1 MEEKYIKY
9 KTKYLELKNNTFI
22 QTGGDSSK
30 SLNIVILHHPITKT
44 AKLQQDMKPIIKKLS
59 KFGKIHNYWFNF
71 SKDNFIL
78 DDLLF
83 ENVALDIY
91 NTFKKLKSFL
101 IIALEHACPFGLYY
115 SYHYP
120 KTCQAII
127 CYPFRYYSKGSYER
141 RFWKL
146 KENRGYA
153 KIIKKYDVDNYMI
166 NINNKRLQT
175 LINDNS
181 DSGIQALWFVIDFNI
196 QKQYDKIPTKFKVPT
211 ILYTRLDLDVKL
223 IVEQNYN
230 RTDIASMKQIFS
242 ENDALEHSMVWNF
255 ERIKYDAMLKDNNK
269 RLLKIKYLISG
280 WEDKHDIINEVILFK
295 DKIFI

>member
-1 MEEKYIKY
+1 MNNKYIKY
-9 KTKYLELKNNTFI
+9 KTKYLELKNNNII

-30 SLNIVILHHPITKT
+30 FLNIVILHHPITKT
-44 AKLQQDMKPIIKKLS
+44 AKLQQDMKPFIKKLS

-71 SKDNFIL
+71 SKDNFEL

-83 ENVALDIY
+83 ENVALDIH

-146 KENRGYA
+146 KENGGYA

-166 NINNKRLQT
+166 NINNDRLQT

-181 DSGIQALWFVIDFNI
+181 DSGIQALWYVIDFNM
-196 QKQYDKIPTKFKVPT
+196 QKQYNKIPTKFKVPT
-211 ILYTRLDLDVKL
+211 ILYTRLDLDVKS
-223 IVEQNYN
+223 IVEQNYD

-242 ENDALEHSMVWNF
+242 ENDAMQQSMMWNF
-255 ERIKYDAMLKDNNK
+255 ERVKYDAMLKDNNK
-269 RLLKIKYLISG
+269 KLLKIKYLISG
-280 WEDKHDIINEVILFK
+280 WGDKQDIINEVILFK
-295 DKIFI
+295 SDV

>member
-1 MEEKYIKY
+1 MEHKYIKY
-9 KTKYLELKNNTFI
+9 KSKYLELKNNNII

-30 SLNIVILHHPITKT
+30 FLNIVILHHPITKT
-44 AKLQQDMKPIIKKLS
+44 AKLQQDMKPFIKKLS

-71 SKDNFIL
+71 SKDNFEL

-91 NTFKKLKSFL
+91 NTFRKLKSFL

-146 KENRGYA
+146 KENGGYS

-166 NINNKRLQT
+166 NINNDRLQT

-181 DSGIQALWFVIDFNI
+181 DSGIQALWYVIDFNM
-196 QKQYDKIPTKFKVPT
+196 QKQYNKIPFKFKVPT
-211 ILYTRLDLDVKL
+211 IIYTRLDLDVKT
-223 IVEQNYN
+223 IVEHNYD

-242 ENDALEHSMVWNF
+242 ENDAMQQSMMWNF
-255 ERIKYDAMLKDNNK
+255 ERVKYDAMLKDNNK
-269 RLLKIKYLISG
+269 KLLKIKYLISG
-280 WEDKHDIINEVILFK
+280 WEDKQDIINEVILFK
-295 DKIFI
+295 SDV

>member
-1 MEEKYIKY
+1 MEDKYIKY
-9 KTKYLELKNNTFI
+9 KTKYLELKNNNII
-22 QTGGDSSK
+22 QTGGKCYK

-44 AKLQQDMKPIIKKLS
+44 AKLQQDIKPFIKKLS

-71 SKDNFIL
+71 SKDNFEL

-91 NTFKKLKSFL
+91 NTFIKLKSFL

-120 KTCQAII
+120 KTCLAII

-141 RFWKL
+141 RLWKL
-146 KENRGYA
+146 KENGGYA

-166 NINNKRLQT
+166 NINNERLQI

-181 DSGIQALWFVIDFNI
+181 DSGIQALWYVIDFNM
-196 QKQYDKIPTKFKVPT
+196 QKQYNKIPTKFKVPT
-211 ILYTRLDLDVKL
+211 IIYTRLDLDVKS
-223 IVEQNYN
+223 IIEINYD
-230 RTDIASMKQIFS
+230 RTDIAQMKQIFS
-242 ENDALEHSMVWNF
+242 ENGAMQQSMMWNF
-255 ERIKYDAMLKDNNK
+255 DRVKYDAMLKDNNK
-269 RLLKIKYLISG
+269 KLLKIKYLISG
-280 WEDKHDIINEVILFK
+280 WEDKQDIINEVILFK
-295 DKIFI
+295 SDV